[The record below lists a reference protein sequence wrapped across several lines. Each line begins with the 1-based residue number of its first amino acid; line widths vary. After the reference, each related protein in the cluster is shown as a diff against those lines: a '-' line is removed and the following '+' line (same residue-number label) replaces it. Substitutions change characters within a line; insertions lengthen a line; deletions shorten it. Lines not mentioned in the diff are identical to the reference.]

1 MSELTFLKNFRRKHI
16 DDEDLLSEVP
26 LDQHIKKH
34 DQIYVTFNR
43 VSDLKLVKETEIQSE
58 FDTEES
64 SAEPVNI
71 RWFDL
76 DNQHY
81 CQRFS
86 NAVALVLI
94 ALFFVAGISA
104 IEVLDLEN
112 NSEVDFSYLL
122 PLFLVICFEIMLFLV
137 GSIMNRMMY
146 PDQQKF
152 ADN

>member
-1 MSELTFLKNFRRKHI
+1 MFDKVS
-16 DDEDLLSEVP
+16 
-26 LDQHIKKH
+26 LDQQIKKH

-43 VSDLKLVKETEIQSE
+43 VSDLKLVKETEILSE
-58 FDTEES
+58 FETEES
-64 SAEPVNI
+64 AEPINI

-76 DNQHY
+76 DNQHC

-86 NAVALVLI
+86 YTLALVLI
-94 ALFFVAGISA
+94 ALVFLAGISA

-112 NSEVDFSYLL
+112 VEVDFSYLL
-122 PLFLVICFEIMLFLV
+122 PLILVISFELLLFLA

-146 PDQQKF
+146 PNQQKL